1 MFFVFTEKATGFEIY
16 SLRVKN
22 AVWITN
28 MQLYLPSTIC
38 QTIPHFNRIF
48 ISIYSEIYKSSTTL
62 GNTTLILLILIDQL
76 GISWALNIRTKF
88 HNHEFQIKIHKSN
101 KLFPLRNSLAIEW
114 CYFCNFWVTYLQLQ
128 LIVCLN
134 VRNAAN
140 ENAIKFG
147 IDEFTHSVGGQFLP
161 EIYCVLRRHLLC
173 SRRSNYMTA
182 NK

>member
-1 MFFVFTEKATGFEIY
+1 M
-16 SLRVKN
+16 
-22 AVWITN
+22 
-28 MQLYLPSTIC
+28 
-38 QTIPHFNRIF
+38 
-48 ISIYSEIYKSSTTL
+48 
-62 GNTTLILLILIDQL
+62 
-76 GISWALNIRTKF
+76 NIKTKF
-88 HNHEFQIKIHKSN
+88 HGHEFQIKIHKSN
-101 KLFPLRNSLAIEW
+101 KLFPLRNSLVIEW
-114 CYFCNFWVTYLQLQ
+114 WYFCNLRVTYLQLQ

>member
-62 GNTTLILLILIDQL
+62 GNTTLI
-76 GISWALNIRTKF
+76 ISRALNIKTKF
-88 HNHEFQIKIHKSN
+88 HGHEFQIKIHKSN